1 MAEAAQGGGVST
13 RLVGMTPPL
22 LRWTP
27 LPIGFGSMHPRGEGR
42 EKARRSGDQ
51 TWWWL
56 SRMPPPPLRGK
67 GQTPAPKPSPKPSK
81 VAKVAAAQ
89 PPNEALDVEA
99 LGASVATHVTD
110 ACQVLV
116 EQAAATGVKAALV
129 KGRSADHKSAL
140 AKAEK
145 AQGNTQRALDQAL
158 NLAAK
163 RGEEVEAM
171 REALREAQEGR
182 RKAEVEAAQLR
193 VEVEGQRRR
202 GDDLG
207 QRLGVAEAQVHSLT
221 STLCA
226 SFGAQQAQQ
235 GLAPQGL
242 QSQGSGSRSGSQ

>member
-1 MAEAAQGGGVST
+1 MVDATADWVRQYAPKGGRPHKGQT
-13 RLVGMTPPL
+13 K
-22 LRWTP
+22 
-27 LPIGFGSMHPRGEGR
+27 RGPDVVVVEPD
-42 EKARRSGDQ
+42 A
-51 TWWWL
+51 
-56 SRMPPPPLRGK
+56 PPPLRGK

-89 PPNEALDVEA
+89 PPHEALDVEA

-116 EQAAATGVKAALV
+116 EQAAATGVEAALA

-182 RKAEVEAAQLR
+182 RKAEVEVAQLR

-207 QRLGVAEAQVHSLT
+207 QRLGVAEAQVRSLT

-235 GLAPQGL
+235 GLAAQGL

>member
-1 MAEAAQGGGVST
+1 M
-13 RLVGMTPPL
+13 
-22 LRWTP
+22 
-27 LPIGFGSMHPRGEGR
+27 
-42 EKARRSGDQ
+42 
-51 TWWWL
+51 
-56 SRMPPPPLRGK
+56 
-67 GQTPAPKPSPKPSK
+67 
-81 VAKVAAAQ
+81 
-89 PPNEALDVEA
+89 EA

-116 EQAAATGVKAALV
+116 EQAAATGVEAALA
-129 KGRSADHKSAL
+129 KGWSADHKLAL

-207 QRLGVAEAQVHSLT
+207 QRLGVAEAQVRSLT

-226 SFGAQQAQQ
+226 SFGVQQAQQ

>member
-1 MAEAAQGGGVST
+1 
-13 RLVGMTPPL
+13 MTPPL
-22 LRWTP
+22 LWWTP

-89 PPNEALDVEA
+89 PPHEALDVEA
-99 LGASVATHVTD
+99 LGASVATHVSMTD

-116 EQAAATGVKAALV
+116 EQAAATGVEAALA

-182 RKAEVEAAQLR
+182 RKAEVEVAQLR
-193 VEVEGQRRR
+193 VEVVGCSVLGR
-202 GDDLG
+202 GAEPPQFWVLLIWLEPGISHVTRVHYDATMCLPCIVCSILPVLHFLRFDLCV
-207 QRLGVAEAQVHSLT
+207 L
-221 STLCA
+221 
-226 SFGAQQAQQ
+226 
-235 GLAPQGL
+235 
-242 QSQGSGSRSGSQ
+242 